1 MKTRRPHGPAPAAG
15 SLLCLC
21 ASGRSEP
28 GGAEPLRTPA
38 AADIVPIMA
47 QRKNQ
52 NQPKVAISSTQK
64 AIRVPRKGIAD
75 LVAFVSSAEGYRIA
89 DADIAV
95 VDSAKMAELN
105 RRYLRHAG
113 ATDVLSFD
121 LSETPKIGLSVQ
133 LIVCGDVAAAEAG
146 SRGLTPVRELLL
158 YVVHGLLHLMGYEDE
173 SIRGS
178 VRMQARQEE
187 LLEQF
192 LNRPGRKEN
201 SRR

>member
-1 MKTRRPHGPAPAAG
+1 LRTPPAAG
-15 SLLCLC
+15 
-21 ASGRSEP
+21 
-28 GGAEPLRTPA
+28 
-38 AADIVPIMA
+38 IVPIMA
-47 QRKNQ
+47 HRKNQ

-64 AIRVPRKGIAD
+64 AIRVPRKMIAD
-75 LVAFVSSAEGYRIA
+75 LVAFVSAAEGCPVA

-95 VDSAKMAELN
+95 VDSRKMVELN

-113 ATDVLSFD
+113 LTDVLSFD
-121 LSETPKIGLSVQ
+121 LSEAPKIGLSVQ
-133 LIVCGDVAAAEAG
+133 LIVCGDVAATEAAA
-146 SRGLTPVRELLL
+146 RGLSTVRELLL

-192 LNRPGRKEN
+192 LNRPGRKES

>member
-1 MKTRRPHGPAPAAG
+1 LHTPPAAG
-15 SLLCLC
+15 
-21 ASGRSEP
+21 
-28 GGAEPLRTPA
+28 
-38 AADIVPIMA
+38 IVPIMA

-64 AIRVPRKGIAD
+64 AIRVPRKMIAD
-75 LVAFVSSAEGYRIA
+75 LVVFVSSAEGYRIA

-105 RRYLRHAG
+105 RRYLRHSG

-121 LSETPKIGLSVQ
+121 LSEAPKIGLSVQ
-133 LIVCGDVAAAEAG
+133 LIVCGDVAAAEAD

-192 LNRPGRKEN
+192 LNRPGRKES